1 MGKINRRN
9 ISLMEL
15 NENDVNFIRD
25 IKDEKYDYNIKIG
38 DIVVEEKPNI
48 EDESFAKRF
57 YKILGIVENVNEIV
71 INSFLVKE
79 VYKDNRGEW
88 IETNEQTSNNTIFSL
103 SRSDCKFLG
112 ITYQEGI
119 EVYPFPNNYDYFH
132 KVEENFKDTV
142 FLFENYSNSLSRYPT
157 SIKDNSIR
165 RIAIQISGFR
175 QYGDYI
181 IFNDQRFHVDDLR
194 KKLSITTRGRFT
206 SQDGMFGS
214 INEFCNITY
223 HLISRDYKDNIVDSN
238 GNIYVELLF
247 CFKSKNTSDGIIGI
261 SPNILEDK
269 TINDII
275 TVNLF
280 EIDTNPLSFRNIPT
294 YSTLEQQINN
304 INTRYKAISNN
315 MEWVMRRK

>member
-15 NENDVNFIRD
+15 NENEVNFIRD
-25 IKDEKYDYNIKIG
+25 IKDEKYDYNIKVG

-57 YKILGIVENVNEIV
+57 YKILGIVENVNEII
-71 INSFLVKE
+71 INSFILKE
-79 VYKDNRGEW
+79 VYKNNRGEW
-88 IETNEQTSNNTIFSL
+88 TETDETTSNNTIFSL
-103 SRSDCKFLG
+103 SRSDCKFLK
-112 ITYQEGI
+112 IPYQEGI

-132 KVEENFKDTV
+132 KVEENFNDTV
-142 FLFENYSNSLSRYPT
+142 FLFENYSNNLSRYPT
-157 SIKDNSIR
+157 SVKDNSIR

-175 QYGDYI
+175 QYENYI
-181 IFNDQRFHVDDLR
+181 IFNDQRFHIDDLI

-206 SQDGMFGS
+206 SQDGMSGS

-280 EIDTNPLSFRNIPT
+280 GIDTNPLSFRNIPT

-304 INTRYKAISNN
+304 INTRYKVISNN

>member
-1 MGKINRRN
+1 MGRISRRN

-15 NENDVNFIRD
+15 NENEVNFIRD
-25 IKDEKYDYNIKIG
+25 IKNEKYDYNIKVG

-79 VYKDNRGEW
+79 VYKGNNGEW
-88 IETNEQTSNNTIFSL
+88 VETDETTSNNTIFSL

-214 INEFCNITY
+214 INEFCNINY

-238 GNIYVELLF
+238 GNIYAELSF

-261 SPNILEDK
+261 SPNILDGK

-275 TVNLF
+275 TVQLF
-280 EIDTNPLSFRNIPT
+280 GIDTNPLSFRNIPT
-294 YSTLEQQINN
+294 YSILEQQINN

-315 MEWVMRRK
+315 MEWFRQK

>member
-1 MGKINRRN
+1 
-9 ISLMEL
+9 MEL
-15 NENDVNFIRD
+15 NENEVNFIRD
-25 IKDEKYDYNIKIG
+25 IKDEKYDYNIKVG

-48 EDESFAKRF
+48 EDETFAKRF

-88 IETNEQTSNNTIFSL
+88 VETDETTSNNTIFSL
-103 SRSDCKFLG
+103 SRSDCKFLN
-112 ITYQEGI
+112 IPYQEGI

-132 KVEENFKDTV
+132 KVEENFNDTV
-142 FLFENYSNSLSRYPT
+142 FLFENYSNNLSRYPT
-157 SIKDNSIR
+157 SVKDNSIR

-175 QYGDYI
+175 QYENYI
-181 IFNDQRFHVDDLR
+181 IFNDQRFHIDDLI
-194 KKLSITTRGRFT
+194 KKLSITTRDRFT
-206 SQDGMFGS
+206 SQDGMSGS

-238 GNIYVELLF
+238 GNIYLELSF

-275 TVNLF
+275 TVQLF
-280 EIDTNPLSFRNIPT
+280 GIDTNPLSFMNIPT

-315 MEWVMRRK
+315 MKWVMRRK

>member
-1 MGKINRRN
+1 
-9 ISLMEL
+9 MEL
-15 NENDVNFIRD
+15 NENEVNFIRD
-25 IKDEKYDYNIKIG
+25 IKDEKYDYNIKVG

-48 EDESFAKRF
+48 EDETFAKRF

-88 IETNEQTSNNTIFSL
+88 VETDETTSNNTIFSL
-103 SRSDCKFLG
+103 SRSDCKFLN
-112 ITYQEGI
+112 IPYQEGI

-132 KVEENFKDTV
+132 KVEENFNDTV
-142 FLFENYSNSLSRYPT
+142 FLFENYSNNLSRYPT
-157 SIKDNSIR
+157 SVKDNSIR

-181 IFNDQRFHVDDLR
+181 IFNDQRFHVDDLC
-194 KKLSITTRGRFT
+194 KKLSITTRGIFT

-280 EIDTNPLSFRNIPT
+280 GIDTNPLSFRNIPT